1 MSKNEH
7 KTVCANTRGIIVS
20 FRDVNKHKFV
30 PYNRTVEDKQLYGS
44 VKYQSVFNKTQE
56 KIYVQT
62 VYGLDAFSYKEIK
75 AMSVEQKSVIIQRY
89 SRVQKVISKL
99 KSDCYE
105 LSLMNLLKKV
115 FHHSELMQ
123 EFCKAETTPIFSD
136 ILSQEQIAKVLVQKR
151 LLPENFFQLA

>member
-30 PYNRTVEDKQLYGS
+30 PYNRTVEHKQLYGT

-56 KIYVQT
+56 KIYAQT
-62 VYGLDAFSYKEIK
+62 VYGLDAFSYGEIK
-75 AMSVEQKSVIIQRY
+75 AMSVEQKSTIIRRY
-89 SRVQKVISKL
+89 SIVQKVLSKL
-99 KSDCYE
+99 RNDFYE
-105 LSLMNLLKKV
+105 MNLLTLLKKV
-115 FHHSELMQ
+115 FHHSDLMQ
-123 EFCKAETTPIFSD
+123 EFCKVETTPILSD
-136 ILSQEQIAKVLVQKR
+136 VLSQEQIAKVLVQKR